1 MSFFNDSSDDRSA
14 ASAEGLALVTV
25 TLLGSAWNHEIA
37 FISKPVSIPLPPPP
51 PGISDSF
58 KRDRRAS
65 TQKSYWALWGI
76 FCYCLTDRTYKFRF
90 HCLLNTIS
98 NRPRTTALPE
108 KSYTQNLRTKI
119 DLKVL
124 LKLGKIHIKK
134 YEPWKSCVLKQKQC
148 NSQNDLEIKCH

>member
-1 MSFFNDSSDDRSA
+1 MKLHS
-14 ASAEGLALVTV
+14 LANRFP
-25 TLLGSAWNHEIA
+25 S
-37 FISKPVSIPLPPPP
+37 PCPPP

-90 HCLLNTIS
+90 HCLLNTMS

-108 KSYTQNLRTKI
+108 KSYIHKLRTKI
-119 DLKVL
+119 DLKVP

-134 YEPWKSCVLKQKQC
+134 IRTMKILRSQTKTMQFTKRPWNEMSLINVNVHKCCYLRCVT
-148 NSQNDLEIKCH
+148 SGEG